1 LPQHHVKKGNEKD
14 DRADRVKKISA
25 KGQGVLSKITDDL
38 KALNSSILII
48 SQKMKYL
55 IRNEKI
61 LGRNLLVLN
70 KKIKKL
76 QDGSS
81 QGGADLSTIQPVLDE
96 INIKLSS
103 NAEAIA
109 RLESQVNNL
118 KENYARKEDVSEIKY
133 VIDSINP
140 LEFVSV
146 NDINQLIDEKIS
158 KAKKTSR

>member
-1 LPQHHVKKGNEKD
+1 MPQHHVKKGNEKD